1 MIDVLIASGEI
12 VNELIFPPVYFALIF
27 FGGFIVL
34 GMVVFSYRDV
44 ANRHRQK
51 TGGTSSTPSP
61 H

>member
-27 FGGFIVL
+27 FGGFVAL
-34 GMVVFSYRDV
+34 AMMVFSYRDV

-51 TGGTSSTPSP
+51 TGGTSSTPST